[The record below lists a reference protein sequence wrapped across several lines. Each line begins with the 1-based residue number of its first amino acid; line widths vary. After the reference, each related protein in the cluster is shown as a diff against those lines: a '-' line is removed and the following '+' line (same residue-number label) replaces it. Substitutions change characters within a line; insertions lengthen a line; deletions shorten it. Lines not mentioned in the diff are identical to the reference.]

1 MKFSQILHN
10 QSLRII
16 SFLILCFLYS
26 FFKDDPVS
34 TFLKPLPIVFCLF
47 ILLNTQRINAAK
59 WLVYS
64 LSCAII
70 GDILLDLGEDW
81 IQIGALPFLASTA
94 FMAVAF
100 KKRLSATLH
109 RASLLNQSLIL
120 ILVALPFLCL
130 FNWLISYSTEAANT
144 GSVLFTLSVI
154 LITTAIT
161 NLIFN
166 KQERPILLKLILGL
180 MGALGIVA
188 NYVLFSIDLYVVPIP
203 RDLVIQVYYWGT
215 ALVVWS
221 FMK

>member
-1 MKFSQILHN
+1 MNVKPKLFTN
-10 QSLRII
+10 NYLRFYTFGLLTI
-16 SFLILCFLYS
+16 LYS
-26 FFKDDPVS
+26 LFRESSSS

-130 FNWLISYSTEAANT
+130 FNWLTNYSTEAVKT
-144 GSVLFTLSVI
+144 GGVLFSLSVI
-154 LITTAIT
+154 LMSPGDIICPST
-161 NLIFN
+161 
-166 KQERPILLKLILGL
+166 
-180 MGALGIVA
+180 
-188 NYVLFSIDLYVVPIP
+188 
-203 RDLVIQVYYWGT
+203 
-215 ALVVWS
+215 
-221 FMK
+221 